1 MEWGSPRA
9 STPIPPR
16 EPRAGRS
23 QFSRPLG
30 PSAPWLE
37 LQTGAVTRVCLCV
50 GDRDVTQRAPAVS
63 GSRRE
68 AGVGARET
76 AQGRSARRTHRTLAA
91 TEDMASL
98 LSALLREAAAP
109 MVEAAAHPPASE
121 RAPRPPPPPGEPR
134 RVQARA
140 RDLHG
145 RAGDSARPAAPG
157 AAARTGGDAPPTVAS
172 GAGLGGP
179 PVVTPGLGDGSAHR
193 DVRPGP

>member
-1 MEWGSPRA
+1 MSPPPHRPSHSEGGVGITQGRHSHPTQRA
-9 STPIPPR
+9 QGWQVAVQGTP
-16 EPRAGRS
+16 AS
-23 QFSRPLG
+23 QG
-30 PSAPWLE
+30 PV
-37 LQTGAVTRVCLCV
+37 TGPADGTCRLRVRVRVCV
-50 GDRDVTQRAPAVS
+50 GARDVAQRAPAVS

-134 RVQARA
+134 RGQARA

-145 RAGDSARPAAPG
+145 RAGDPARPAAPG
-157 AAARTGGDAPPTVAS
+157 AAAGAGGDAPPTAAS
-172 GAGLGGP
+172 GAGPGGRP
-179 PVVTPGLGDGSAHR
+179 P
-193 DVRPGP
+193 